1 MKLSPPALPPQ
12 FPMPLW
18 QLATWWAE
26 VKRTALICGQCRDW
40 ACGVYLSLSSSVWLW
55 GPSDRPPPQLPTWG
69 ESHLW
74 SENGYPLIWASG
86 WDWCW
91 CLWDSGPRSGH
102 FAALRNIRIP
112 YGGDTGVCLAIS
124 IVCEVALLQW
134 LEAFELP
141 ILVGLNDVS
150 ATAQTDQET
159 KVTLEFEY
167 MDQNLRTYLDKAASS
182 GLPVETSRVWCIS
195 F

>member
-1 MKLSPPALPPQ
+1 
-12 FPMPLW
+12 
-18 QLATWWAE
+18 
-26 VKRTALICGQCRDW
+26 
-40 ACGVYLSLSSSVWLW
+40 
-55 GPSDRPPPQLPTWG
+55 
-69 ESHLW
+69 
-74 SENGYPLIWASG
+74 
-86 WDWCW
+86 
-91 CLWDSGPRSGH
+91 GPRSGH

-124 IVCEVALLQW
+124 IVC
-134 LEAFELP
+134 EAFELP

-182 GLPVETSRVWCIS
+182 GLPNLELPDGTTAVVVTLWYCAAEVLLQSTCATPVAMWKAGCTFEDMFHQKLLFCGNSKADQLGKIFDLIKLCPEVDWLQDSTLLVQLMVPEMQKMEHCYAAGVAD